1 MKIFYWSPFT
11 SHVAT
16 IKAVINSAYSLKKYF
31 KCKTSIINSFG
42 EWNVYKKEIKS
53 KKIKIINNNKKS
65 NIVPTMGYLS
75 SRLTFIKIFFHSF
88 LFLKDILIKKKPD
101 YLVIHLI
108 TSLPLILF
116 LIFRFDTKLILRISG
131 LPKLNIFRK
140 FLWKLSDKKI
150 SFVTVPTKETLKNL
164 KKMNIFDKS
173 KIHCLHDPVFLKK
186 QINKINKINKKNNM
200 INDYKYILN
209 IGRLTK
215 QKNQVLL
222 IKSFK
227 EISKQFKKL
236 KLIILGE
243 GEKYDEIK
251 NLIINLNLEN
261 KVKLLG
267 HTKNTYEYINRSVCL
282 IVSSLWEDPGFVMI
296 EASALKKTVISSD
309 CPSGPKEFFD
319 NGRTGFLFQNNSVGS
334 LVNNFNRFMNTK
346 KNKINFYIRQNYKKS
361 LDYSEIAHAKNFKK
375 LINKYEKR

>member
-16 IKAVINSAYSLKKYF
+16 IKAVINSAYSLKKYY
-31 KCKTSIINSFG
+31 KYKTSIINSFG

-65 NIVPTMGYLS
+65 NIVPTIGYLS
-75 SRLTFIKIFFHSF
+75 SRLTFVKIFFHSF

-116 LIFRFDTKLILRISG
+116 LIFRFDTRLILRISG

-140 FLWKLSDKKI
+140 FLWKISNKKI

-164 KKMNIFDKS
+164 KKMNIFDPS
-173 KIHCLHDPVFLKK
+173 KLHYLQDPVFIKK
-186 QINKINKINKKNNM
+186 KINQNLKDKNN
-200 INDYKYILN
+200 YSRPYILN

-215 QKNQVLL
+215 QKNQVVL

-227 EISKQFKKL
+227 EILKKYKNL
-236 KLIILGE
+236 KLIILGS
-243 GEKYDEIK
+243 GEKYQELIDLAKDLNLKNKIEFPGQVKSPYKYIK
-251 NLIINLNLEN
+251 NSLC
-261 KVKLLG
+261 V
-267 HTKNTYEYINRSVCL
+267 

-296 EASALKKTVISSD
+296 ESSALKKIVINSD
-309 CPSGPKEFFD
+309 CPSGPKEFFRQ
-319 NGRTGFLFQNNSVGS
+319 GKSGFLFKNDDHQS
-334 LVNNFNRFMNTK
+334 LIKTFDKFMKSTK
-346 KNKINFYIRQNYKKS
+346 SKIDFCIRQNYKKS
-361 LDYSEIAHAKNFKK
+361 LEYSEIEHSKSFRK
-375 LINKYEKR
+375 LIEVYEKK